1 MIKKWI
7 WKLPKRLLVSLI
19 RIKFRVHF
27 GSQRTLK
34 LDKDLFSVQE
44 KIAEDGQVTDSIYF
58 YHPIRVQL
66 YFSGI
71 QHRLDSLLREYCI
84 DFLDPF
90 PDGLIIDIGSNVG
103 EFTKALSRK
112 LPGRNF
118 LRFEP
123 SESENR
129 AAEKNLAGIDSLV
142 INRPLYSHVT
152 EINWYDANDYGDSSI
167 FQSKNSKS
175 SRIISTT
182 TLDSVLKIFDF
193 PKVALIKLEA
203 EGAEPEILQG
213 SRRTLENTVAV
224 TADLGPERG
233 MEGLRTFESS
243 QEILQDAGFKIVGRN
258 PGGRECFLFLNQKY
272 L

>member
-7 WKLPKRLLVSLI
+7 WKVPRRLLVFLV
-19 RIKFRVHF
+19 RIKFRAQF
-27 GSQRTLK
+27 NSQRTLK
-34 LDKDLFSVQE
+34 LNKGFFEVQE
-44 KIAEDGQVTDSIYF
+44 GIAGDGQVADSIYF

-71 QHRLDSLLREYCI
+71 QNRLDSLLREYCI
-84 DFLDPF
+84 DLLDPF

-129 AAEKNLAGIDSLV
+129 AAEKNLAGIDQLL
-142 INRPLYSHVT
+142 IDRPLFSHVT
-152 EINWYDANDYGDSSI
+152 QIKWYEANDYGDSSI
-167 FQSKNSKS
+167 FQSKNAKS

-182 TLDSVLKIFDF
+182 TLDTVLKIFDF

-243 QEILQDAGFKIVGRN
+243 QEILQEAGFKIVGRN
-258 PGGRECFLFLNQKY
+258 QGGRECFLFFNQKY